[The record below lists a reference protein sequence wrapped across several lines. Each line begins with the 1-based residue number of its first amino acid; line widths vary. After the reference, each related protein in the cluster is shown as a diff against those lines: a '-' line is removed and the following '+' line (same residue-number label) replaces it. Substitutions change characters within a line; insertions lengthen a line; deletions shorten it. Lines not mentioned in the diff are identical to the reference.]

1 MLFRDLKIRT
11 KYPLVIVA
19 LALLAA
25 FATGFVA
32 YTHSDRE
39 MRAAAELKLL
49 ALLESRKAALDSYFT
64 SIREDLR
71 FQSESRLVIDA
82 IGAFSWN
89 WKALG
94 EGQTETLQRLYIT
107 DNPFPT
113 GEREFMDSADDESA
127 YSAAHQQY
135 HPAFRKFRRERG
147 YTDIFLFDPDGN
159 LIYTV
164 VKGRDYATNLVTG
177 EWKTTDLGKAFRA
190 ARDNPKPGF
199 QAFFDFRFY
208 QPSFEVPA
216 SFISTPVFN
225 AVGTFIGVLAFEMPI
240 GRLNKV
246 MQVTAGMGETGE
258 TFVVGRDLLMRSESR
273 FSFESTILKTRVDTV
288 TARKALNGET
298 GVEVTPDY
306 RGVPVLSAYAP
317 QDFLGTRWAIMA
329 EVDEAEVL
337 APVYKMR
344 DFMLIVGAIITV
356 VIAAIGYFLATA
368 LSRPIV
374 VMTDAMARL
383 ARRELEIEIPSLNRG
398 DEIGEMASA
407 LKVFQENA
415 VERKRAEEALE
426 AKEAQLR
433 FAFDNMRGGIF
444 MVDKDLNLQVFS
456 ESFAEY
462 YKFPNRLLR
471 KGASLIPLIE
481 FRAKRGDYG
490 PGDPAELVRTRIEGY
505 RSFEERRVEDRLP
518 GGRIVELFRTVTEDG
533 GVVVVFNDIT
543 DRKQAEEELKAQTEL
558 VDMLRTTAADANKAT
573 NFDDAMHT
581 CLAAVNDYTGWPVG
595 HVYFLSD
602 EDDDVLVPSGIWHLE
617 NPKRFAVFVEA
628 TKKTTFERG
637 VGLPGRVLESGEP
650 AWIVDVSKDS
660 NFPRAKLAEDIGVHG
675 AFAFPVLSGD
685 KVVAVLEFFD
695 EKVDE
700 PDETL
705 LAAVVHIGGQLG
717 RVFERKRAETKLRNA
732 MDEIDEANR
741 SLERKVKARTRE
753 LHEAKD
759 EAEAARQEAETANL
773 TKSEFLA
780 NMSHELRTPLNAIIG
795 FSGMIKGAMFGP
807 LESKYQDYASD
818 INASGEHLL
827 GIIADI
833 LDISKVEAGAL
844 DIEEEEVDLAE
855 TAVACEMMV
864 SGRVEEAGVTL
875 TFDVAAELP
884 SLHADPLRLKQ
895 ILLNLIANAIK
906 FTPQGG
912 RITVTGE
919 TNGNGGVALVV
930 RDTGVGITKEDI
942 PKVLE
947 KFGQIRDGHMHAH
960 EGTGLGLAL
969 AKSLMERH
977 GGTLVIESEVGK
989 GTTVT
994 VTFPPERTKKP
1005 PGRRTA

>member
-1 MLFRDLKIRT
+1 MIWQSSTIMTIFD
-11 KYPLVIVA
+11 VIIVLLALGSAVVVA
-19 LALLAA
+19 RNWQLLSRLGTLSSTAIVVGAFALLAA
-25 FATGFVA
+25 MYLYDLATMHIFPALLGAERSMGLMKDLHLNYAWIGIAVVSMLMFIGISLLIGRFTQIHTQLTQHKEHLEELVDERTHHLEHQITEREYAEASLRESEARLLQILDNSPFAITVISRRGEKKRLYVNQSF
-32 YTHSDRE
+32 RE
-39 MRAAAELKLL
+39 MFDFR
-49 ALLESRKAALDSYFT
+49 LDSSY
-64 SIREDLR
+64 RENQIAKSYVNPADLEEAWATFER
-71 FQSESRLVIDA
+71 EGVIDA
-82 IGAFSWN
+82 I
-89 WKALG
+89 
-94 EGQTETLQRLYIT
+94 
-107 DNPFPT
+107 
-113 GEREFMDSADDESA
+113 ERE
-127 YSAAHQQY
+127 
-135 HPAFRKFRRERG
+135 RKHANG
-147 YTDIFLFDPDGN
+147 
-159 LIYTV
+159 TV
-164 VKGRDYATNLVTG
+164 
-177 EWKTTDLGKAFRA
+177 W
-190 ARDNPKPGF
+190 
-199 QAFFDFRFY
+199 
-208 QPSFEVPA
+208 
-216 SFISTPVFN
+216 
-225 AVGTFIGVLAFEMPI
+225 
-240 GRLNKV
+240 
-246 MQVTAGMGETGE
+246 
-258 TFVVGRDLLMRSESR
+258 
-273 FSFESTILKTRVDTV
+273 
-288 TARKALNGET
+288 
-298 GVEVTPDY
+298 
-306 RGVPVLSAYAP
+306 
-317 QDFLGTRWAIMA
+317 W
-329 EVDEAEVL
+329 
-337 APVYKMR
+337 
-344 DFMLIVGAIITV
+344 
-356 VIAAIGYFLATA
+356 A
-368 LSRPIV
+368 LSNWRPLTFAGEEA
-374 VMTDAMARL
+374 VMIWTFD
-383 ARRELEIEIPSLNRG
+383 IS
-398 DEIGEMASA
+398 
-407 LKVFQENA
+407 
-415 VERKRAEEALE
+415 ERKRTEEALAE
-426 AKEAQLR
+426 KEAQLR
-433 FAFDNMRGGIF
+433 LALDNMRGGIF
-444 MVDKDLNLQVFS
+444 MVDKDLNLKVFS
-456 ESFAEY
+456 ESFGEC
-462 YKFPNRLLR
+462 YKFPKRLLR
-471 KGASLIPLIE
+471 KGASLIPIIE

-533 GVVVVFNDIT
+533 GVVAVFNDIT

-573 NFDDAMHT
+573 NFDNAMHT

-595 HVYFLSD
+595 HVYLLSD

-807 LESKYQDYASD
+807 LESKYQDHASD

-855 TAVACEMMV
+855 TAAACEMMV
-864 SGRVEEAGVTL
+864 SGRAEEAGVTL

-1005 PGRRTA
+1005 PGRRTAKGSG